1 MIDTSSIT
9 PEIVIGVCLPLL
21 ITKLEITKGTG
32 IDLGHDPSKRIEAL
46 EEKREEARETLV
58 EIDTEVTDNHIKIV
72 ATNEQN
78 RTEMSTEN
86 PECHSHTTPER
97 FIIHLKLKE
106 LIMGT
111 TQAKN
116 LGKEEAT
123 DFLIN

>member
-1 MIDTSSIT
+1 M
-9 PEIVIGVCLPLL
+9 IGVCLPLL
-21 ITKLEITKGTG
+21 TTKLEITKGTE
-32 IDLGHDPSKRIEAL
+32 IDQGHDPSTRIEGL
-46 EEKREEARETLV
+46 EEKREEARETPV
-58 EIDTEVTDNHIKIV
+58 EIDIEVIDNHFKIV
-72 ATNEQN
+72 ETNEQN